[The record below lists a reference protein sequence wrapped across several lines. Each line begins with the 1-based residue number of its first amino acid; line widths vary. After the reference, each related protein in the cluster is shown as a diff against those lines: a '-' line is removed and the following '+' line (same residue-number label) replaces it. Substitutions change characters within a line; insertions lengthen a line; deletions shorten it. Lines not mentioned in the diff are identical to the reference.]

1 MLYHYQYPMNE
12 SSTTAISDTSTDGRP
27 LSLHTLLNRQRNSDV
42 ASLSESEQQIL
53 NSGVSVITLAQL
65 QSLLRSQGV
74 ATSHDTNN
82 TPPSSTPGWVS
93 VVLLGYLAQLQQQ
106 QQQQSQPQPQQPQS
120 QPQRQQ
126 QTQQPTLDED
136 DLLPP
141 NLPFVRL
148 RRPRSGES
156 TSSSTDTIRSMPLST
171 RSMPLSTRSARSNR
185 STHSS
190 QYQHRIQP
198 ETSLIFILHST
209 QMLQALSSLSDN
221 PSYEDLLML
230 GSILGQARAPTTTQ
244 AAVDEAIPATQWS
257 ETTQKELK
265 GTEQCLVCLDEF
277 VLKQAIRIL
286 KCRHVFHRECVDR
299 WLCESHNSCP
309 VCRGVP
315 VS

>member
-1 MLYHYQYPMNE
+1 
-12 SSTTAISDTSTDGRP
+12 
-27 LSLHTLLNRQRNSDV
+27 
-42 ASLSESEQQIL
+42 
-53 NSGVSVITLAQL
+53 
-65 QSLLRSQGV
+65 
-74 ATSHDTNN
+74 
-82 TPPSSTPGWVS
+82 
-93 VVLLGYLAQLQQQ
+93 
-106 QQQQSQPQPQQPQS
+106 
-120 QPQRQQ
+120 
-126 QTQQPTLDED
+126 
-136 DLLPP
+136 
-141 NLPFVRL
+141 
-148 RRPRSGES
+148 
-156 TSSSTDTIRSMPLST
+156 MPLST
-171 RSMPLSTRSARSNR
+171 RSMPLSTRSTRSNR

-257 ETTQKELK
+257 ETIQKELK

-286 KCRHVFHRECVDR
+286 KCRHVFHTECVDR
-299 WLCESHNSCP
+299 WLCESRNSCP